1 MLKRTLYFRKK
12 NVPFKTV
19 YLEGEQHFC
28 VLCIYPRRLLVFFKV
43 SKKEKNIPR
52 FLHSLSL
59 TSLPKCFHVKRKF
72 ETHIWFPLV
81 ILHSTLVC
89 LACMYFDP
97 CLRISSQIVSFKFYL
112 LQIFE
117 TELLSALVFF
127 YLSYQAKRGWFLSEI
142 RYRKNLR
149 WSSIE

>member
-1 MLKRTLYFRKK
+1 MLQRTLYFRKK
-12 NVPFKTV
+12 NVSRKTV
-19 YLEGEQHFC
+19 YLEGEQQSVYIPKKIAC
-28 VLCIYPRRLLVFFKV
+28 FFL
-43 SKKEKNIPR
+43 SPKKEKNIPR

-97 CLRISSQIVSFKFYL
+97 WMRISSQIVSFKFYL

-117 TELLSALVFF
+117 TVLLSALVFF
-127 YLSYQAKRGWFLSEI
+127 YLSYQTKKGWFLSEI